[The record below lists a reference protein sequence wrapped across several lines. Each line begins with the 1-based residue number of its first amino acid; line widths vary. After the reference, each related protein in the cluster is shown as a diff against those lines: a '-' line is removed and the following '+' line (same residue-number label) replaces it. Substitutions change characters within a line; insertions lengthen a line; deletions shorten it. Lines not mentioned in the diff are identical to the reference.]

1 SEDERAMLRFQIG
14 NIPSDKLEQ
23 LYAAAMNYGEKATQ
37 VYAATSTGG
46 NRNVML
52 DSDREKIN
60 AIDKAYRDELGKFL
74 SPAEVAD
81 FTMHNGQLA
90 GQLRYALMP
99 LRLSED
105 EYRAVFPLY
114 QSFQDQ
120 N

>member
-1 SEDERAMLRFQIG
+1 
-14 NIPSDKLEQ
+14 
-23 LYAAAMNYGEKATQ
+23 MNYGEKATQ

-99 LRLSED
+99 LLGRGTLSRSRSMTVSD
-105 EYRAVFPLY
+105 VIRSDSA
-114 QSFQDQ
+114 
-120 N
+120 